1 MDSTITFYQKE
12 FEVNW
17 KNLDPISLRHAR
29 GPASLLRSALFIII
43 LLPSF
48 LLNIKKKS
56 LMSILGPPFVKTNFL
71 LFSFRP
77 LENLST
83 SK

>member
-1 MDSTITFYQKE
+1 MDSTITFYQTE

-43 LLPSF
+43 LFPSF
-48 LLNIKKKS
+48 LLNIKKKVFDVN
-56 LMSILGPPFVKTNFL
+56 IGTPICQNE
-71 LFSFRP
+71 FSSFQLQTP
-77 LENLST
+77 G
-83 SK
+83 KFKY